1 MPGIALTAVFAASVT
16 VLTAEVTAPFPCS
29 KIPSPTLR
37 TRASGDL
44 AAEARLPPVFRPTD
58 DLAVDVRPPLFRPP
72 AAPRLLVLRV
82 DEVPRVEALLPRFA
96 VLFDPARFV
105 VLFEPARLVVLLALE
120 RLVVLLAPARF
131 AVDLRVADFR
141 VPALAAD
148 LRVPVA
154 LRAPV
159 DFPAVDFRVDDFR
172 VDERPDA
179 ELPVPDRLLLFRP
192 PAALLLRP
200 PLRVLLALAPRFDA
214 PRLEAPP
221 VEDFRP
227 PAAPRERVELDEPLL
242 RDEPEVLPDD
252 FEPVAIISSWWRFAD
267 SSARIAHK
275 QSRVRRAT
283 ARAARRCRAA
293 VATMGRLR
301 AAARRRAARR
311 VPSHGVACRRAPR
324 CATVRGAPAGAGG
337 TTAAASGDP
346 PRRRAE
352 CGRVPR
358 LPRTSP
364 SPRPPPRIP

>member
-1 MPGIALTAVFAASVT
+1 VRRAASSCGRPGRVARLPGRCRQDALPTPGIALTAVFAASAT

-44 AAEARLPPVFRPTD
+44 AAEARLPPVFRPPD

-96 VLFDPARFV
+96 VLFDPARLV
-105 VLFEPARLVVLLALE
+105 VLLAPARLVVLF
-120 RLVVLLAPARF
+120 VPARF

-159 DFPAVDFRVDDFR
+159 DFPAVDFRADDLLVDDLR

-192 PAALLLRP
+192 PAALPARL

-214 PRLEAPP
+214 PRLEAPRLEAP
-221 VEDFRP
+221 PADDLRP
-227 PAAPRERVELDEPLL
+227 PAAPREREELDEPLL
-242 RDEPEVLPDD
+242 RDEPEVLRDD

-275 QSRVRRAT
+275 PRRVRRAT
-283 ARAARRCRAA
+283 ARAAR
-293 VATMGRLR
+293 
-301 AAARRRAARR
+301 
-311 VPSHGVACRRAPR
+311 
-324 CATVRGAPAGAGG
+324 
-337 TTAAASGDP
+337 
-346 PRRRAE
+346 
-352 CGRVPR
+352 
-358 LPRTSP
+358 
-364 SPRPPPRIP
+364 